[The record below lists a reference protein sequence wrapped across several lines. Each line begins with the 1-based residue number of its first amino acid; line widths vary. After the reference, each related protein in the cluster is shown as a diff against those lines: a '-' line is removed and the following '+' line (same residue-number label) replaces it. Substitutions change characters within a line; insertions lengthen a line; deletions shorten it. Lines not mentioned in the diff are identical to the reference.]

1 MMMQLEEKDAM
12 PETLK
17 GYFTAPSRD
26 VKEAMDLKALFP
38 IMSV

>member
-1 MMMQLEEKDAM
+1 MMLSEEKDVM

-17 GYFTAPSRD
+17 GCFTVPFRD
-26 VKEAMDLKALFP
+26 VKEAMDHKARFP